1 MEAMSM
7 NVNARENIQKGIQR
21 LTTKVEGLENK
32 NLEFIK
38 AIQDFKLHF
47 NKNLDLIEDKFSH
60 RREIVETI
68 EAQLRDVRSNFETF
82 KNQIEKERGEKV
94 KGKYHKIGR
103 PAPAKK
109 GEKVEKEG
117 NKGKEVETKQ
127 KGKTAKKGKT
137 VNKVEKKGKKG

>member
-1 MEAMSM
+1 MSM
-7 NVNARENIQKGIQR
+7 NVNAMQNIQKCIQQ
-21 LTTKVEGLENK
+21 LQTKVEALGQKKLD
-32 NLEFIK
+32 L
-38 AIQDFKLHF
+38 IQDLRDIELRMDT
-47 NKNLDLIEDKFSH
+47 NLDLIEDKFSKYSY
-60 RREIVETI
+60 VVQTLGI
-68 EAQLRDVRSNFETF
+68 EVLCGLNSDFEYF
-82 KNQIEKERGEKV
+82 KTQFEKERGEKV
-94 KGKYHKIGR
+94 KGKYHKIGK